1 MYIQKKGDEK
11 LSPRTGRPTDNPK
24 KISMPVRL
32 SEDDI
37 RRLEY
42 CSDKT
47 GKSKAEI
54 IRIGIEKVYNEIR
67 ATETLDK

>member
-1 MYIQKKGDEK
+1 M
-11 LSPRTGRPTDNPK
+11 SPRKGRPTDDPK
-24 KISMPVRL
+24 ILNTRVRL

-37 RRLEY
+37 AMLEY